1 MISPLQAVTTRVITV
16 DPINTLHNPSRDG
29 EFVRLM
35 TLYQPDIYAYLRSLM
50 FVADEA
56 ADVLQD
62 TNLVLWEKREQFE
75 SGTDFRAWAF
85 QIARYKLL
93 QHHTQNKRQGLSF
106 SESLVDELAIQASSC
121 LTVDDD
127 PIGELR
133 QCLAKLPPKDREL
146 ILQRYAPLATC
157 ESIAAAVGRPFRWV
171 YRSLSRIRRE
181 LIDCVTRYSTTRR
194 GQ

>member
-1 MISPLQAVTTRVITV
+1 MVDSLNTSP
-16 DPINTLHNPSRDG
+16 NPSRDG

-50 FVADEA
+50 FVAEEA

-62 TNLVLWEKREQFE
+62 TNLVLWEKREQFLC
-75 SGTDFRAWAF
+75 GTDFRAWAF

-93 QHHTQNKRQGLSF
+93 QHQTRNKRQGISF
-106 SESLVDELAIQASSC
+106 SESMVDELALQAAGC
-121 LTVDDD
+121 FDADDD

-157 ESIAAAVGRPFRWV
+157 ESIAAAIGRPIRWV
-171 YRSLSRIRRE
+171 YKSLSRIRRE
-181 LIDCVTRYSTTRR
+181 LLDCIARYSTTRR
-194 GQ
+194 ED

>member
-1 MISPLQAVTTRVITV
+1 MVDSP
-16 DPINTLHNPSRDG
+16 NTSSNPLRDG

-50 FVADEA
+50 FMAEEA

-62 TNLVLWEKREQFE
+62 TNLVLWEKRDQFIG
-75 SGTDFRAWAF
+75 GTDFRAWAF

-93 QHHTQNKRQGLSF
+93 QHQSRNKRQGLSF
-106 SESLVDELAIQASSC
+106 SESMVDELALQAAVS
-121 LTVDDD
+121 LNTDED

-133 QCLAKLPPKDREL
+133 KCLAKLPPKDRAL

-157 ESIAAAVGRPFRWV
+157 ESIAAAIGRPIRWV
-171 YRSLSRIRRE
+171 YKSLSRIRRE
-181 LIDCVTRYSTTRR
+181 LLDCIAKYSTTRR
-194 GQ
+194 DE